1 MIKALFFKEWIK
13 LRYFWCI
20 PFIFAGAAL
29 ADYHLTF
36 KGVLSMHGAVDT
48 WNGLIFKES
57 IYFASLQW
65 AFILGGIWLA
75 SVQMAPECVGKRL
88 RLLFHLP
95 VNAIPALAVQAVTG
109 LGLMALV
116 FCAASAG
123 FALINNHHGLPPE
136 LSVPMFKT
144 LLPWGMAG
152 LTSWCATAAAIADPS
167 FKRKI
172 CFALAGFAY
181 VTMLTGGRG
190 FTSMSNSIW
199 LYAAACLPW
208 IPAVAAAALRVK
220 EGE

>member
-57 IYFASLQW
+57 IYFGSLQW

-144 LLPWGMAG
+144 LLPTIIGVWNPQIIVLGAEGHKGSDLGM
-152 LTSWCATAAAIADPS
+152 
-167 FKRKI
+167 K
-172 CFALAGFAY
+172 
-181 VTMLTGGRG
+181 
-190 FTSMSNSIW
+190 
-199 LYAAACLPW
+199 
-208 IPAVAAAALRVK
+208 VASLIEQSHVC
-220 EGE
+220 EV